1 MYMVQFSCSQFNN
14 TLCSFQGAH
23 DDREPTAINK
33 ASPQVKR
40 IPIQECSVLMGN
52 IIGVNGYGANRALL
66 SVLHPPLKLAVL
78 AYYGT
83 TVSSINGNPPSAYL
97 FNKGQQ

>member
-1 MYMVQFSCSQFNN
+1 MTESQ
-14 TLCSFQGAH
+14 
-23 DDREPTAINK
+23 TAINK
-33 ASPQVKR
+33 ASPKVKR

-52 IIGVNGYGANRALL
+52 IIGVNGYRANQALL
-66 SVLHPPLKLAVL
+66 SVLHPPLKLTVL